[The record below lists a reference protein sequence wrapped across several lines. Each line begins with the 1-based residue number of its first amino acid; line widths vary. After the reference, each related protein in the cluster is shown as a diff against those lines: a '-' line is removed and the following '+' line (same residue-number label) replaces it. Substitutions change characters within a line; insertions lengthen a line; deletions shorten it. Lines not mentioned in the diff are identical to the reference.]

1 MRELGELAELSG
13 EFRRLGARL
22 YAIAHQDRDALA
34 ELQSDLGDGIT
45 LLADP
50 EGKAIV
56 AFGMLDPSPVP
67 PRPMARA
74 GVFLISR
81 EGVIERRW
89 LPGRYHQR
97 PAPDEIL
104 RALR

>member
-1 MRELGELAELSG
+1 MRELGELAARSG
-13 EFRRLGARL
+13 DFRRLGARL
-22 YAIAHQDRDALA
+22 YAIAHQDRAALA
-34 ELQSDLGDGIT
+34 ELQEDLGEGIT

-67 PRPMARA
+67 PKPMARA

-81 EGVIERRW
+81 EGMIEQRW
-89 LPGRYHQR
+89 LPDRYHER
-97 PAPDEIL
+97 ADPDEIL